1 MSETRLTATRT
12 GSRWAAA
19 PEWMTAGLLVAV
31 FAVSAAF
38 VPRFLD
44 AAYLFDRSSLYM
56 EAGLMAL
63 VMTFVIVGGH
73 IDLSCASMLA
83 LVGTVV
89 ATLHVKVGWP
99 LLPLVFLAP
108 LLGAALGG
116 INGIVVARLGLPS
129 LVVTLATMALYRGL
143 AQVLLGDH
151 SLTLPSWFTG
161 IERVTI
167 AGTLVPAPMVLFL
180 GMAVALGWVLHKT
193 VFGTWLFAMGTNAEA
208 AQYSGVPVGRV
219 TMSVF
224 VISGVLSALAAII
237 MISRLGVAR
246 YDHALGL
253 ELDVITAVVLGGA
266 SIFGGRGTVAGTVL
280 ALFLIAVLQTGM
292 GVANV
297 KAEYQATA
305 SGTLLILAVLMSN
318 FSAKLRT
325 WTQMRMR
332 NP

>member
-1 MSETRLTATRT
+1 MSETRSTSTRT
-12 GSRWAAA
+12 VPRWAAA

-31 FAVSAAF
+31 FGVSAVF

-63 VMTFVIVGGH
+63 GMTFVIVGGH

-108 LLGAALGG
+108 LLGAMLGG

-151 SLTLPSWFTG
+151 SLNLPSWFTG

-167 AGTLVPAPMVLFL
+167 AGTLVPVPMVLFL
-180 GMAVALGWVLHKT
+180 GMAVALGWVLHQT

-208 AQYSGVPVGRV
+208 AQYSGVPVERV

-224 VISGVLSALAAII
+224 VISGVLSAMAAII
-237 MISRLGVAR
+237 MISRLGVAW

-253 ELDVITAVVLGGA
+253 ELDVITAVVLGGV

-305 SGTLLILAVLMSN
+305 SGALLILAVLMSN

-325 WTQMRMR
+325 WTQMR
-332 NP
+332 